1 MVFLRLEV
9 KVFPR
14 EQAPSSPG
22 LFRSLIGNNSER
34 ARDEDH
40 VPKKCASFLL
50 AIEKPET
57 VTLGD
62 LACLILDEWRVLR
75 PDEE

>member
-14 EQAPSSPG
+14 EQVASSPG
-22 LFRSLIGNNSER
+22 LFRSLMGNNGDR
-34 ARDEDH
+34 ARDEAGAQ
-40 VPKKCASFLL
+40 KKFTSFLL
-50 AIEKPET
+50 AVPKPED

-62 LACLILDEWRVLR
+62 LASMILDEWHVLR
-75 PDEE
+75 PDQE

>member
-22 LFRSLIGNNSER
+22 LFRSLMGSNGDR
-34 ARDEDH
+34 ARDE
-40 VPKKCASFLL
+40 VNAPKKFASFLL
-50 AIEKPET
+50 AVEKPEDL
-57 VTLGD
+57 TLGD
-62 LACLILDEWRVLR
+62 LACMILDEWRVLR
-75 PDEE
+75 PDQE